1 MSTRTLIRDVRLI
14 DGTGAPWYRADLI
27 SEDGRIAAITPP
39 GRGEAAAGD
48 AVIEADGRYLAPGF
62 IDSHTHDDLI
72 SLRHPDRLE
81 KVVQGVTTVVGGNC
95 GFSLFPAVP
104 ASRGALRDHFGR
116 LLGEVADHEVF
127 TDYRSFAGR
136 VNETGLSS
144 NFVALVGHAALRLA
158 VMGFDNRPA
167 TAAER
172 QQMCS
177 LLAEQFEQGAAG
189 LSFGLVYPPSA
200 YADDAELRALAG
212 VASASGRLLAAHIR
226 SYEGGLLS
234 SVDEFLEI
242 LRGARTAGLLSHLQA
257 AGQPYWGKAAEAA
270 KRLEQAREEGI
281 DVSFDMYP
289 YPAGSS
295 TILQLL
301 PPSAQ
306 AGGFEA
312 LAARLRDPRQR
323 SALRAAIEDG
333 VGGDA
338 GWDSKIGLIGWH
350 NVRVSGVDEP
360 ALKEA
365 QGASLAALGERWGKS
380 PFEAMVDLILG
391 DLGRTSVVM
400 FQLSEDDLA
409 TVLSHRLHM
418 LGSDSLP
425 REGSLPH
432 PRACGSFPRFIGHYA
447 LTNRLMPLEEAVR
460 KMTALPAQRF
470 RLLDRGLLRP
480 GMVADMV
487 LFGRHVMDGATFD
500 EPLLPPTGIDDVW
513 VGGEPVIAGGQPGPG
528 LAARP
533 GRLLGAA

>member
-39 GRGEAAAGD
+39 GLGEAVPGGV
-48 AVIEADGRYLAPGF
+48 VIEADGRYLAPGF

-72 SLRHPDRLE
+72 SLRHPARLD
-81 KVVQGVTTVVGGNC
+81 KVMQGVTTVVGGNC
-95 GFSLFPAVP
+95 GFSLFPAVA
-104 ASRGALRDHFGR
+104 ASRGALRGQFGS
-116 LLGEVADHEVF
+116 LLGEVAENEVF
-127 TDYRSFAGR
+127 ADCRSFAER
-136 VNETGLSS
+136 VNETGLST

-167 TAAER
+167 TPAER

-177 LLAEQFEQGAAG
+177 LLAEQFAQGAAG

-200 YADDAELRALAG
+200 YADEAELRALAE
-212 VASASGRLLAAHIR
+212 VVSASGRLLTAHIR

-257 AGQPYWGKAAEAA
+257 AGKPYWGQAAEAA

-306 AGGFEA
+306 AGGFAA
-312 LAARLRDPRQR
+312 LAARLQDPRSR
-323 SALRAAIEDG
+323 ELLRAAIEDG

-360 ALKEA
+360 TLKDA
-365 QGASLAALGERWGKS
+365 QGATLAALGERWGKS

-409 TVLSHRLHM
+409 TVLGHRLHM

-470 RLLDRGLLRP
+470 RLLDRGVLRP
-480 GMVADMV
+480 GLVADMV
-487 LFGRHVMDGATFD
+487 LFTRDVMDGATFD
-500 EPLLPPTGIDDVW
+500 EPMLPPIGIDDVW
-513 VGGEPVIAGGQPGPG
+513 VGGVAVIAGGRPGPG
-528 LAARP
+528 LGSRP